1 MICGF
6 RLFTIRTLFFLA
18 HTTCET
24 TTSSSKNDHYFHQEW
39 INRNCFQNG
48 SRNNLTRTQRSLVFS
63 FIPPLLA
70 ATFCTT
76 SQIRPSPSAEL
87 SLSTIDTLTMMSRVE
102 SRFFDFDLGS
112 SALLKMSRVQLR
124 MVLRFR
130 LFFLLNFG
138 DSFIRLSLRRY
149 IYVSD
154 RNSDSHNI
162 SKMLEIAPT
171 KAKKLFLFHLSG
183 SLAFCRRH
191 TS

>member
-6 RLFTIRTLFFLA
+6 RLFTIRALFSLA
-18 HTTCET
+18 YTTCET

-63 FIPPLLA
+63 FFPPLLA
-70 ATFCTT
+70 AHSVRQVKYDHF
-76 SQIRPSPSAEL
+76 QVL
-87 SLSTIDTLTMMSRVE
+87 SFLFRRLILSRWCRESNLVFLTLT
-102 SRFFDFDLGS
+102 
-112 SALLKMSRVQLR
+112 SALLLFSKMSRVQLR

-130 LFFLLNFG
+130 LFFLLYFG

-154 RNSDSHNI
+154 RNSDSHNM

-183 SLAFCRRH
+183 SLAFCHRH